1 MPPVVTSVAHP
12 DSPPWS
18 PRDLSADLA
27 LLLATLAWLA
37 GLQAVFP
44 SYFLWDDNA
53 TFFLPQYAFNWRTLA
68 THGELPLVS
77 FHQYLGYLYHGSGQS
92 AVLYPAVYLAAG
104 LSQTLLGDLRHT
116 MDVLASLHLV
126 GGALA
131 MSALLRHRLGAQRW
145 IAAGGGLLWVTFPF
159 LAQVGRNWIVVTY
172 SAMVLPLNLLALES
186 LLRRPSPSRI
196 AALAAVKA
204 LYFYQGYVQYPV
216 LAALLDLFYLGA
228 RWLVDS
234 EARRRWSRS
243 AAAYAVAILGCG
255 LLAAPVLLP
264 MLEAKSLSAYRT
276 GSLSFEEFIS
286 NAMPLGSFV
295 DAQMLRPTGPVIHQA
310 GASIFYVGAPCLL
323 ALLLLLF
330 FLRRR
335 PGAGPFVAAGLVAL
349 LALLFSTRAYGVAY
363 WLPLLSSF
371 RWPFKFFLLFLFF
384 TTVAVVGACELV
396 RRRRPRDGQ
405 WLAALVLTVAIGTNL
420 AVLFDPA
427 HDRPFGPNRLHGTVE
442 ELVAETAER
451 LGDPS
456 AGRVVS
462 LWLAPDES
470 RIARYLIFNFASL
483 ANAYHLGGYDPLIAR
498 SRLDLAMGLEFSNI
512 FRWDLD
518 PRALEHLSSWSVRY
532 LLVPSRDEL
541 RSRIESLP
549 LLRLLSSRDG
559 IDVWENPAAWPFAA
573 FVDSPYQALETRFLA
588 NEVRIETKGRSG
600 PVRITLAPLAAYR
613 AYADDRPI
621 PLAETPS
628 HHLVIEVPPTCA
640 EVRIRFEDSG
650 IRLGGAL
657 ALLALL
663 GFGGWIY
670 RTRTDSEPRTT

>member
-1 MPPVVTSVAHP
+1 MAS
-12 DSPPWS
+12 
-18 PRDLSADLA
+18 
-27 LLLATLAWLA
+27 LAWLA
-37 GLQAVFP
+37 GLQATFP
-44 SYFLWDDNA
+44 SYFLWDDNSS
-53 TFFLPQYAFNWRTLA
+53 FFLPQYAFNWRTLVA
-68 THGELPLVS
+68 HGELPLVN

-92 AVLYPAVYLAAG
+92 AVLYPVVYLAAG
-104 LSQTLLGDLRHT
+104 IAQGLLGDLRHT
-116 MDVLASLHLV
+116 MDVLAALHLV

-131 MSALLRHRLGAQRW
+131 MSVLLRNQLGVQRW
-145 IAAGGGLLWVTFPF
+145 IAVGGGLLWVTFPF

-172 SAMVLPLNLLALES
+172 SALILPLNLLALEG
-186 LLRRPSPSRI
+186 LVRRPSPARI

-228 RWLVDS
+228 RWLLDS
-234 EARRRWSRS
+234 EVRRLWRR
-243 AAAYAVAILGCG
+243 AAGAYAAAILGCG

-276 GSLSFEEFIS
+276 GSLSFAEFIS
-286 NAMPLGSFV
+286 NAMPLESFFA
-295 DAQMLRPTGPVIHQA
+295 AQLLRPTGPVIHQA

-323 ALLLLLF
+323 ALVLLLLPS
-330 FLRRR
+330 LRGRS
-335 PGAGPFVAAGLVAL
+335 GAGPFAAAGLVAL
-349 LALLFSTRAYGVAY
+349 IALLFSTRAYGMAY

-384 TTVAVVGACELV
+384 TTVAVAGTCELV
-396 RRRRPRDGQ
+396 RRRRPRDGY
-405 WLAALVLTVAIGTNL
+405 WLAALLLTVAIVTNL

-427 HDRPFGPNRLHGTVE
+427 NDRPFGPNRFHGTVE
-442 ELVAETAER
+442 ELVTETAER
-451 LGDPS
+451 LGDPA

-462 LWLAPDES
+462 LWLTPNEP

-498 SRLDLAMGLEFSNI
+498 SRLELAMGLEFSNI

-532 LLVPSRDEL
+532 LLVPAREEL
-541 RSRIESLP
+541 RSKIEALP
-549 LLRLLSSRDG
+549 LLQRISSRDG

-573 FVDSPYQALETRFLA
+573 FVDSPYQGLETRFLA
-588 NEVRIETKGRSG
+588 NEVRISTSGRSG
-600 PVRITLAPLAAYR
+600 PIRITLAPLASYR
-613 AYADDRPI
+613 AYADGRPV

-628 HHLVIEVPPTCA
+628 RHLVVEAPP
-640 EVRIRFEDSG
+640 ESREIRIRFEDSG
-650 IRLGGAL
+650 IRLGTAL

-670 RTRTDSEPRTT
+670 RAKRKALAGNN